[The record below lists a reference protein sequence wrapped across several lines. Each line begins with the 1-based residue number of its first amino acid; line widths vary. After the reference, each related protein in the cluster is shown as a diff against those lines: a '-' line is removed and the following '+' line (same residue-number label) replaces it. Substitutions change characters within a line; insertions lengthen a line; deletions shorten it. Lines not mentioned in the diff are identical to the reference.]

1 MNILTCC
8 SNSWVGKE
16 ATELCK
22 CWHECLMP
30 YEQQRH
36 IPRLL
41 WHFLLPGARW
51 DVLNAKKK
59 TQKWTW
65 CLEVAMFFLFCFVF
79 IELTSFSAPQQEHMG
94 GKRSGWINYGLPDS
108 SCSHWSGT
116 MIRSRRPIAQS
127 TSAGLSRVSRHHLE
141 TGSWVG
147 VRQLATEEGRLR
159 IVAVGRWLKWLAS
172 AKCDSWGVTFAF
184 AASIIQGAQRLTK
197 TYLRGQMKNEA
208 SVGFFC
214 LFFLNQFFPWKI
226 AQQRRPSSVLI
237 HKCAHSVTCVLRT
250 ARWD

>member
-22 CWHECLMP
+22 CWHECLML

-116 MIRSRRPIAQS
+116 MIRSRRPIAVNICRVVSGLPTPFRDWQLS
-127 TSAGLSRVSRHHLE
+127 GSAPARDRRGPSKNSRGRP
-141 TGSWVG
+141 
-147 VRQLATEEGRLR
+147 LAQMAR
-159 IVAVGRWLKWLAS
+159 
-172 AKCDSWGVTFAF
+172 KCKVW
-184 AASIIQGAQRLTK
+184 Q
-197 TYLRGQMKNEA
+197 LRGHICICRLNNSRRTKANKNIPEGTNEKWSVRGVFLFVFFKSVFPMKN
-208 SVGFFC
+208 
-214 LFFLNQFFPWKI
+214 
-226 AQQRRPSSVLI
+226 
-237 HKCAHSVTCVLRT
+237 RT
-250 ARWD
+250 ATSSLLCFNS